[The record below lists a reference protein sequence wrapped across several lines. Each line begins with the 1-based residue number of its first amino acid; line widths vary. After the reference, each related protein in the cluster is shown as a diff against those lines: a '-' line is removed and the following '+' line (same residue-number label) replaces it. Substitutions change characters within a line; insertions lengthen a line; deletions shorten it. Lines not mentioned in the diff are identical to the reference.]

1 MRRCTRQIILMYSE
15 LNEQGF
21 EQQGVLIKSVF
32 TTFKRIRKLVLN
44 SQQPADT
51 GEKNHV

>member
-1 MRRCTRQIILMYSE
+1 

-32 TTFKRIRKLVLN
+32 TAFKRIRKQAQHQ
-44 SQQPADT
+44 SSAE
-51 GEKNHV
+51 GGSHV